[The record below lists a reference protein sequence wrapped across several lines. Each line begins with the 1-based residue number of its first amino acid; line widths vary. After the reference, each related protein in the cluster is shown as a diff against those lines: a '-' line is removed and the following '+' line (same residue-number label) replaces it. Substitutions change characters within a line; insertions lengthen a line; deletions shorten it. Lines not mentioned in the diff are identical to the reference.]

1 MFKFFCKIKFFALI
15 SNNSSLLTLYIF
27 QGFVHKQLSTP
38 AMVFVLSEFFNKIK
52 RAI

>member
-15 SNNSSLLTLYIF
+15 SNNSFLLTLHIF
-27 QGFVHKQLSTP
+27 QGFVHKQWSAP
-38 AMVFVLSEFFNKIK
+38 AMVFVLSKFFNKMK